1 MGCGFEVAS
10 ALDPGLHR
18 VALLA
23 SEVRGAAMQ
32 QAGGALVPCV
42 SRWLLT
48 LEAFSGLSQCHWGL
62 TGCQLDQCWGH
73 WGNRLGVGGGQ
84 WGQWESV
91 GLLGVSGVSGGV
103 RRGGGVS
110 GGVSGVERRG
120 APGVRVLC
128 SQGFCLGLAGGL
140 PLLSPPPPTRT

>member
-84 WGQWESV
+84 RGQWESV
-91 GLLGVSGVSGGV
+91 GLLGVSGVIGGSLGV
-103 RRGGGVS
+103 DGGQWGQW
-110 GGVSGVERRG
+110 GCQERWGCQWRCQWG
-120 APGVRVLC
+120 
-128 SQGFCLGLAGGL
+128 
-140 PLLSPPPPTRT
+140 